1 MEVVANVGN
10 LADAAVAA
18 ENGAEDVGLL
28 RSEFLF
34 LSRTEAPAE
43 QEQSDALRQIL
54 PPLLEPS
61 WCERWTWAPTNRSRS
76 FLLL

>member
-18 ENGAEDVGLL
+18 DNGAEDVGLL

-43 QEQSDALRQIL
+43 QEQSDALRQIFAPPGTIVVRTLDVGAGKPLAPL
-54 PPLLEPS
+54 PPL
-61 WCERWTWAPTNRSRS
+61 
-76 FLLL
+76 